1 MSRLSLE
8 RSTMATLIPVTL
20 LVSLGLGLFFA
31 ISAGFA
37 RAERA
42 ECLSWA
48 LQGDAI
54 PSWYSTDWQREQ
66 CHRAGVLLPD
76 VKTYRAILRAEA
88 PETLIS
94 PVRSQFDTDADY
106 QNALNLFNRFG
117 YWATEP
123 SNYQK

>member
-8 RSTMATLIPVTL
+8 RSGFDAIVPIVC
-20 LVSLGLGLFFA
+20 LVMFGAALFLA
-31 ISAGFA
+31 VSSGFN

-48 LQGDAI
+48 LQGDAN

-123 SNYQK
+123 SDYEK